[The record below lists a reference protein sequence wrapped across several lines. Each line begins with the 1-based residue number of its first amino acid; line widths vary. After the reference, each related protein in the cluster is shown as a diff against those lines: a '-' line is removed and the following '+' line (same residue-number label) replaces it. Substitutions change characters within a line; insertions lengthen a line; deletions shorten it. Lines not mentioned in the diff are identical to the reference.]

1 MKVILTQDL
10 DNLGMRGDLV
20 EVKNGYGRN
29 YLIPRGLA
37 VLATKS
43 NQKRHEEELRQA
55 AHKIEAQREQA
66 EQLAQKIDGTE
77 LLVVMRTGDEGR
89 VFGTVT
95 TQQVADLLKER
106 GFEVDRRKVTIGEE
120 IRTVGVYP
128 ATVKVHPLYSAEVKI
143 RVEPEQQAIGQP

>member
-1 MKVILTQDL
+1 MKVILTDNL
-10 DNLGMRGDLV
+10 DNLGLRGDLV

-55 AHKIEAQREQA
+55 AHKIEAAREQS
-66 EQLAQKIDGTE
+66 ERLAQQIEGTE
-77 LLVVMRTGDEGR
+77 LLIVMRTGDEGR

-95 TQQVADLLKER
+95 TQQVADLLAEQ
-106 GFEVDRRKVTIGEE
+106 GFKIDRRKITLGEDV
-120 IRTVGVYP
+120 RTVGVYP
-128 ATVKVHPLYSAEVKI
+128 ATVKVHPLYAAEIKI